1 MIWFNL
7 LQCKFEKKAG
17 PSFSCRSKIARPVK
31 AFFRS
36 EEAPYTPPG
45 FMKFLPVFL
54 GIKYYTKLI
63 TSKWRFDIYAFS
75 PAKMLC
81 TFETYKVKWDL

>member
-1 MIWFNL
+1 MLHRMLIEAKHNRFH
-7 LQCKFEKKAG
+7 AG
-17 PSFSCRSKIARPVK
+17 FFFDAGEAVK
-31 AFFRS
+31 CH
-36 EEAPYTPPG
+36 G

-54 GIKYYTKLI
+54 GDYTTKQK
-63 TSKWRFDIYAFS
+63 TKKWRFDIYAFP